1 MIISIKHSG
10 KDVRALKK
18 IIRYNTNDKKPL
30 NSSENP
36 RLIGVQSSMGFCD
49 HTNKAEYDRFMQQ
62 FVDEVEETQRL
73 HARNHKRR
81 ATKHLYDH
89 VVVSFSETDDK
100 KYNQYQQMEI
110 IIKALKT
117 DKNFKDI
124 ELTPYTI
131 WPQTDSG
138 KRHYH
143 MVISRFNYAGEFRNN
158 SYSRLE
164 LRKTAMR
171 AEKAFKLTKTQQHSK
186 NAKKNLH
193 PNTLNN
199 KKAVY
204 LHKNEQITQ
213 DRPIAKKAL
222 LAIRSQFYDYPYQNE
237 EQQQLSVKSALVD
250 VELAKNAD
258 IDKIKTMIH
267 SVYKQSSTGRQFLQ
281 KLIDTDIEYE
291 LLTYKDGRHKGIIF
305 KYGDFSVS
313 GSKVHSSMALGK
325 MKRRFSDLDN
335 ILVNGLPETT
345 LTNSDQKL
353 NLDFSFTS
361 KNYKQ
366 SVDLNGDILLY
377 YHKKNINKN
386 PNNFNLRINKD
397 RTTITFSSKS
407 ANTYDL
413 RLALELAKESGWT
426 KAVLTSEDKDYFKR
440 LLAESV
446 KMDKEQGLFFVRA
459 KTLKLSYEDLIDIHP
474 DITFDQAT
482 KLLIDGDLLES
493 KDDQYKLAGL
503 AAQQLIRYTSN
514 TLNFPSANEI
524 AIAKKLKETKDPD
537 KVLALMS
544 LDRAHTGEEKNIEKV
559 VLELTQRPEQKPD
572 SENDYF
578 TLNYDKPKPQP
589 KVKDFGAKQEVKK
602 PQRNPSLDLKMY
614 QAWQAVVLRKTRKK
628 PLLTE
633 RQWLSALQHNS
644 VKHLGFAEGSI
655 AAKEFAKLTY
665 KPDDYMKSSVK
676 DKYKNVFK
684 LKYQYK
690 YYDTHTGSSS

>member
-10 KDVRALKK
+10 ADVRALKK

-30 NSSENP
+30 NSPENP

-49 HTNKAEYDRFMQQ
+49 HTDKAEYDEFMQQ
-62 FVDEVEETQRL
+62 FVDEVKETQRL
-73 HARNHKRR
+73 HKRNHKRR

-186 NAKKNLH
+186 KAKKNLH
-193 PNTLNN
+193 PNTLNS
-199 KKAVY
+199 KKAAY
-204 LHKNEQITQ
+204 QHKNYQIAH
-213 DRPIAKKAL
+213 DRPMAKKAL
-222 LAIRSQFYDYPYQNE
+222 LAVRSQFYDYPYQNE
-237 EQQQLSVKSALVD
+237 KQLELSAKAANVD

-267 SVYKQSSTGRQFLQ
+267 SVYKQSGTGRQFLQ

-353 NLDFSFTS
+353 NLDFSLTS

-366 SVDLNGDILLY
+366 TVDLNGDTLVY
-377 YHKKNINKN
+377 YHKKNIDRN
-386 PNNFNLRINKD
+386 PSNYNLRINKE
-397 RTTITFSSKS
+397 RNTITFGHKT
-407 ANTYDL
+407 ANNHDL
-413 RLALELAKESGWT
+413 RLALELAKESEWT
-426 KAVLTSEDKDYFKR
+426 KAILTSSDKDYFKR
-440 LLAESV
+440 LLAESI
-446 KMDKEQGLFFVRA
+446 KMDSEQGLFFVRA
-459 KTLKLSYEDLIDIHP
+459 KTLKLSFEDLIDIHP
-474 DITFDQAT
+474 SITFDQAT
-482 KLLIDGDLLES
+482 KLLIDGDLLAS

-503 AAQQLIRYTSN
+503 AAQQLIRHASN

-524 AIAKKLKETKDPD
+524 AIAKKLKGMKDPD

-544 LDRAHTGEEKNIEKV
+544 LDRTHTGEAKPIDFDG
-559 VLELTQRPEQKPD
+559 LDLTHRAERRSD

-578 TLNYDKPKPQP
+578 TLNYDKPKP
-589 KVKDFGAKQEVKK
+589 KSRDFGSKEVVK
-602 PQRNPSLDLKMY
+602 PPVRNPSLDLKMY
-614 QAWQAVVLRKTRKK
+614 QAWQAVVLRKTRQK

-644 VKHLGFAEGSI
+644 VKHLGFTEGSI

-690 YYDTHTGSSS
+690 YYDTHTGSSC

>member
-10 KDVRALKK
+10 ADVRALKK

-30 NSSENP
+30 NSSKNP
-36 RLIGVQSSMGFCD
+36 RLLGIRSSMGFCD
-49 HTNKAEYDRFMQQ
+49 HTNKLEYDRFMQQ
-62 FVDEVEETQRL
+62 FVDEVKETQRL
-73 HARNHKRR
+73 HQKNHKRR
-81 ATKHLYDH
+81 KTKHLYDH
-89 VVVSFSETDDK
+89 VVVSFSEDDDK
-100 KYNQYQQMEI
+100 KLDRFKQMDI

-124 ELTPYTI
+124 EITPYVI
-131 WPQTDSG
+131 WPQEDSG
-138 KRHYH
+138 KRHFH
-143 MVISRFNYAGEFRNN
+143 MVVSRFNYAGEFRNN
-158 SYSRLE
+158 SYSKLE
-164 LRKTAMR
+164 LRKTAMQ
-171 AEKAFKLTKTQQHSK
+171 AESKYKLTKTQQFSNK
-186 NAKKNLH
+186 IKKNLH
-193 PNTLNN
+193 PNTLNT
-199 KKAVY
+199 KKADY
-204 LHKNEQITQ
+204 QHKKEQIAH
-213 DRPIAKKAL
+213 DRPIAKKAI
-222 LAIRSQFYDYPYQNE
+222 LAIRNQFYDYPYQNE
-237 EQQQLSVKSALVD
+237 EQKKLSVKSVLVD
-250 VELAKNAD
+250 KELAKNAD
-258 IDKIKTMIH
+258 IDKIKTMLH
-267 SVYKQSSTGRQFLQ
+267 NTYKQSNTGRQFLQ

-291 LLTYKDGRHKGIIF
+291 LLTFKDGRHKGIIF
-305 KYGDFSVS
+305 KYGNFSVS

-325 MKRRFSDLDN
+325 MKRRFRDLDKV
-335 ILVNGLPETT
+335 LTNGLPATT

-690 YYDTHTGSSS
+690 YYDTHTGSPY

>member
-10 KDVRALKK
+10 ADVRALKK

-30 NSSENP
+30 NSSKNP
-36 RLIGVQSSMGFCD
+36 RLLGIRSSMGFCD
-49 HTNKAEYDRFMQQ
+49 HTNKPEYDRFMQQ
-62 FVDEVEETQRL
+62 FVDEVKETQRL
-73 HARNHKRR
+73 HQKNHKRR
-81 ATKHLYDH
+81 KTKHLYDH
-89 VVVSFSETDDK
+89 VVVSFSEDDDK
-100 KYNQYQQMEI
+100 KLDRFKQMDI

-124 ELTPYTI
+124 EITPYVI
-131 WPQTDSG
+131 WPQEDSG
-138 KRHYH
+138 KRHFH
-143 MVISRFNYAGEFRNN
+143 MVVSRFNYAGEFRNN
-158 SYSRLE
+158 SYSKLE
-164 LRKTAMR
+164 LRKTAMQ
-171 AEKAFKLTKTQQHSK
+171 AESKYKLTKTQQFSNK
-186 NAKKNLH
+186 IKKNLH
-193 PNTLNN
+193 PNTLNT
-199 KKAVY
+199 KKADY
-204 LHKNEQITQ
+204 QHKKEQIAH
-213 DRPIAKKAL
+213 DRPIAKKAI
-222 LAIRSQFYDYPYQNE
+222 LAIRNQFYDYPYENQAQHE
-237 EQQQLSVKSALVD
+237 LSAKASLVD
-250 VELAKNAD
+250 AEMEKNAS
-258 IDKIKTMIH
+258 IEKLKKTIH
-267 SVYKQSSTGRQFLQ
+267 QTYQKSGSGRAFLQ

-291 LLTYKDGRHKGIIF
+291 LLTFKDGRHKGIIF
-305 KYGDFSVS
+305 KYGNFSVS

-325 MKRRFSDLDN
+325 MKRRFRDLDKV
-335 ILVNGLPETT
+335 LTNGLPATT

-503 AAQQLIRYTSN
+503 AAQQLIRHTSDP
-514 TLNFPSANEI
+514 LNFPSANEI
-524 AIAKKLKETKDPD
+524 AIAEKLKETKDPD

-559 VLELTQRPEQKPD
+559 VLELTQRSEQKPD

>member
-10 KDVRALKK
+10 ADVRALKK

-30 NSSENP
+30 NSSKNP
-36 RLIGVQSSMGFCD
+36 RLLGIRSSMGFCD
-49 HTNKAEYDRFMQQ
+49 HTNKPEYDRFMQQ
-62 FVDEVEETQRL
+62 FVDEVKETQRL
-73 HARNHKRR
+73 HQKNHKRR
-81 ATKHLYDH
+81 KTKHLYDH
-89 VVVSFSETDDK
+89 VVVSFSEDDDK
-100 KYNQYQQMEI
+100 KLDRFKQMDI

-124 ELTPYTI
+124 EITPYVI
-131 WPQTDSG
+131 WPQEDSG
-138 KRHYH
+138 KRHFH
-143 MVISRFNYAGEFRNN
+143 MVVSRFNYAGEFRNN
-158 SYSRLE
+158 SYSKLE
-164 LRKTAMR
+164 LRKTAMQ
-171 AEKAFKLTKTQQHSK
+171 AESKYKLTKTQQFSNK
-186 NAKKNLH
+186 IKKNLH
-193 PNTLNN
+193 PNTLNT
-199 KKAVY
+199 KKADY
-204 LHKNEQITQ
+204 QHKKEQIAH

-222 LAIRSQFYDYPYQNE
+222 LAIRNQFYDYPYQNE
-237 EQQQLSVKSALVD
+237 EQKKLSVKSVLVD
-250 VELAKNAD
+250 KELAKNAD
-258 IDKIKTMIH
+258 IDKIKTMLH
-267 SVYKQSSTGRQFLQ
+267 NTYKQSNTGRQFLQ

-291 LLTYKDGRHKGIIF
+291 LLTFKDGRHKGIIF
-305 KYGDFSVS
+305 KYGNFSVS

-325 MKRRFSDLDN
+325 MKRRFRDLDKV
-335 ILVNGLPETT
+335 LTNGLPATT

-503 AAQQLIRYTSN
+503 AAQQLIRHTSDP
-514 TLNFPSANEI
+514 LNFPSANEI
-524 AIAKKLKETKDPD
+524 AIAEKLKETKDPD

-559 VLELTQRPEQKPD
+559 VLELTQRPEQNPD

>member
-124 ELTPYTI
+124 ELTPYMI

-353 NLDFSFTS
+353 NLDFSLTS

-366 SVDLNGDILLY
+366 TVDLNGDTLVY
-377 YHKKNINKN
+377 YHKKNIDRN
-386 PNNFNLRINKD
+386 PSNYNLRINKE
-397 RTTITFSSKS
+397 RNTITFGHKT
-407 ANTYDL
+407 ANNHDL
-413 RLALELAKESGWT
+413 RLALELAKESEWT
-426 KAVLTSEDKDYFKR
+426 KAILTSSDKDYFKR
-440 LLAESV
+440 LLAESI
-446 KMDKEQGLFFVRA
+446 KMDSEQGLFFVRA
-459 KTLKLSYEDLIDIHP
+459 KTLKLSFEDLIDIHP
-474 DITFDQAT
+474 SITFDQAT
-482 KLLIDGDLLES
+482 KLLIDGDLLQS

-503 AAQQLIRYTSN
+503 AAQQLIRHASN

-524 AIAKKLKETKDPD
+524 AIAKKLKGMKDPD

-559 VLELTQRPEQKPD
+559 VLELTQRSEQKPD

-578 TLNYDKPKPQP
+578 TLNYDKPKPLIRTSSFGHR
-589 KVKDFGAKQEVKK
+589 VK
-602 PQRNPSLDLKMY
+602 
-614 QAWQAVVLRKTRKK
+614 
-628 PLLTE
+628 
-633 RQWLSALQHNS
+633 
-644 VKHLGFAEGSI
+644 
-655 AAKEFAKLTY
+655 
-665 KPDDYMKSSVK
+665 
-676 DKYKNVFK
+676 
-684 LKYQYK
+684 
-690 YYDTHTGSSS
+690 

>member
-10 KDVRALKK
+10 ADVRALKK

-30 NSSENP
+30 NSSKNP
-36 RLIGVQSSMGFCD
+36 RLLGIRSSMGVCD
-49 HTNKAEYDRFMQQ
+49 HTDKTEYNRFMLQ
-62 FVDEVEETQRL
+62 FVDEVKETQRL
-73 HARNHKRR
+73 HQKNHKRR
-81 ATKHLYDH
+81 KTKHLYDH
-89 VVVSFSETDDK
+89 VVVSFSEDDDK
-100 KYNQYQQMEI
+100 KLDRYKQMDI

-124 ELTPYTI
+124 EITPYVI
-131 WPQTDSG
+131 WPQEDSG
-138 KRHYH
+138 KRHFH
-143 MVISRFNYAGEFRNN
+143 MVVSRFNYAGEFRNN
-158 SYSRLE
+158 SYSKLE
-164 LRKTAMR
+164 LRKTAMQ
-171 AEKAFKLTKTQQHSK
+171 AESKYKLTKTQQFSNK
-186 NAKKNLH
+186 IKKNLH
-193 PNTLNN
+193 PNTLNT
-199 KKAVY
+199 KKADY
-204 LHKNEQITQ
+204 QHKKEQIAH
-213 DRPIAKKAL
+213 DRPIAKKAI
-222 LAIRSQFYDYPYQNE
+222 LAIRNQFYDYPYQNE
-237 EQQQLSVKSALVD
+237 EQKKLSVKSVLVD
-250 VELAKNAD
+250 KELAKNAD
-258 IDKIKTMIH
+258 IDKIKTMLH
-267 SVYKQSSTGRQFLQ
+267 NTYKQSNTGRQFLQ

-291 LLTYKDGRHKGIIF
+291 LLTFKDGRHKGIIF
-305 KYGDFSVS
+305 KYGNFSVS

-325 MKRRFSDLDN
+325 MKRRFRDLDKV
-335 ILVNGLPETT
+335 LTNGLPATT

-602 PQRNPSLDLKMY
+602 AQRNPNLDLRMY

-690 YYDTHTGSSS
+690 YYDTHTGSSC